1 MSSWAN
7 MVQIPESKKNPSQS
21 FVGSMGI
28 MTSPEPKMASVA
40 PFWAPEMK
48 LCWSKLDLVD
58 SYGDRRNKAFQE
70 GGHEFDLLMMYKYT
84 NIYIYI
90 WVLNWNQKSKTM
102 VNHMYFFLSLL
113 FCPFPGSS
121 SIKYLVFHDNR
132 KNGEGYERYH
142 LFQPQTPFFGER

>member
-58 SYGDRRNKAFQE
+58 NYGDRRNKAFQE

-84 NIYIYI
+84 NIYIYMGTK
-90 WVLNWNQKSKTM
+90 LKPKKQ
-102 VNHMYFFLSLL
+102 NHGESHVFFFEFALLPLS
-113 FCPFPGSS
+113 GV
-121 SIKYLVFHDNR
+121 K
-132 KNGEGYERYH
+132 
-142 LFQPQTPFFGER
+142 